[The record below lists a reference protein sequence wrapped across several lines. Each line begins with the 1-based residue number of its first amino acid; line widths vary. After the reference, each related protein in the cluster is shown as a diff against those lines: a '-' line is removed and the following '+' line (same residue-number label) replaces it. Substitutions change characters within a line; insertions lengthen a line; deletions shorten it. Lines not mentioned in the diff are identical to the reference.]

1 VTDAANR
8 IVQKLWSYCNVLTR
22 RMTRADLDESVA
34 CYRPGQRQKRK
45 ATWSLKNPKGRWRAF
60 G

>member
-22 RMTRADLDESVA
+22 RMTRADLDEFVA
-34 CYRPGQRQKRK
+34 CYRPGQRQSSARRTSSP
-45 ATWSLKNPKGRWRAF
+45 ATR
-60 G
+60 